1 MQNII
6 QKFEKKQIIK
16 KIPKL
21 RTGYYIE
28 VKLFIFEG
36 NKKKI
41 QIFKGIIIAIKNR
54 GLNSSFTV
62 RKITYNEGV
71 ERVFQTYSP
80 IIYKINIINYGYA
93 KKSKLYYLRN
103 IKSKNINIF

>member
-6 QKFEKKQIIK
+6 QKFEKKQIK
-16 KIPKL
+16 KNIPILKS
-21 RTGYYIE
+21 GYFVEIE
-28 VKLFIFEG
+28 TLIFEN
-36 NKKKI
+36 NKKKK
-41 QIFKGIIIAIKNR
+41 QKFKGIIIAIKNR

-62 RKITYNEGV
+62 RKINNNEGI
-71 ERVFQTYSP
+71 ERVFQTHSP
-80 IIYKINIINYGYA
+80 IIHKINIINYGYA